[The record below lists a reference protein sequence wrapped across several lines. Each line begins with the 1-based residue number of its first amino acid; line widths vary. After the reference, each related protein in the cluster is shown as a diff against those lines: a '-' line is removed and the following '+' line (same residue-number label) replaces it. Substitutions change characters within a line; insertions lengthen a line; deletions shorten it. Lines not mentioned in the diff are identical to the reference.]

1 MHTRNKNSGN
11 KKKPSQPKVCYVC
24 GNLGHFAKECNKR
37 VTATRSKC
45 NKRGHLAK
53 ACKNPKKVDK
63 PKRKDENALSSYSE
77 CFVCL
82 LQESNSPG
90 GASHLIVDTGCSD
103 HIVNQKELFMNLRT
117 VNEKSVRDPKGN
129 LTAIEGIGNVPMTIE
144 SSNGNIV
151 CGINPEK
158 CLVRAKLQS
167 QPQATK
173 HAVSINLFSMRAK
186 QEWY

>member
-1 MHTRNKNSGN
+1 
-11 KKKPSQPKVCYVC
+11 
-24 GNLGHFAKECNKR
+24 
-37 VTATRSKC
+37 
-45 NKRGHLAK
+45 
-53 ACKNPKKVDK
+53 
-63 PKRKDENALSSYSE
+63 
-77 CFVCL
+77 
-82 LQESNSPG
+82 
-90 GASHLIVDTGCSD
+90 
-103 HIVNQKELFMNLRT
+103 MNLRT

-129 LTAIEGIGNVPMTIE
+129 LTAIKGIGNVPMTIE

-173 HAVSINLFSMRAK
+173 HAVSINLFSMKAK